1 MLQLPSGLSFWSE
14 ISEKMGAEQSR
25 DGNNGEAGGMEGMF
39 DATIDGLKDMGL
51 IYFPDPEQE
60 AEDEYA
66 PVDPED
72 ATDMWNVAEVSPV
85 HKFLIEREG

>member
-1 MLQLPSGLSFWSE
+1 
-14 ISEKMGAEQSR
+14 
-25 DGNNGEAGGMEGMF
+25 MF